1 MLQLPGDEVLQ
12 GLGHG
17 GHGAGVVGA
26 GQQHLAH
33 CQDVD
38 TSVDTGGRPPLQLST
53 VRYIYDGDGHD
64 EADLHVG
71 GLLAPPGLGPVD
83 DVIMQQGAGVE
94 HLAHH
99 RHLPLLLGHPGRGHL
114 HSGASNKDFTI
125 TE

>member
-33 CQDVD
+33 RQDVD

-53 VRYIYDGDGHD
+53 VISTM
-64 EADLHVG
+64 
-71 GLLAPPGLGPVD
+71 
-83 DVIMQQGAGVE
+83 VIMMRPTFMLAACLPRLVSALSMTSSCSRELVWNISLTTATCLCCWVTRAGDTCTTARSAEV
-94 HLAHH
+94 
-99 RHLPLLLGHPGRGHL
+99 
-114 HSGASNKDFTI
+114 
-125 TE
+125 